1 MKHNENTPLENKHL
15 RDWEIKNLLIMV
27 SCYMRNLKTSLSV
40 DPFFFPFSYS
50 RVFFFRS
57 IFNLFINIAA
67 IPVLPRLLPPRLLL
81 PLNEETKRI
90 LMELVNGKVP
100 FLKMECFMKK
110 LHSVKDTQQSSDG
123 LSFSPQ
129 EPLDLSHVFWCMN
142 AFVLRPQKP
151 RWKTSL

>member
-1 MKHNENTPLENKHL
+1 MLYESFKDK
-15 RDWEIKNLLIMV
+15 
-27 SCYMRNLKTSLSV
+27 LSV

-50 RVFFFRS
+50 WVFFFRS

-90 LMELVNGKVP
+90 LMELVNEKVP

-110 LHSVKDTQQSSDG
+110 LHSVKDTHNSPATVSPFYPKSHLTSFTYFGVWMHLFLGLRNPGGKPAYKALHYSKNVSSE
-123 LSFSPQ
+123 L
-129 EPLDLSHVFWCMN
+129 L
-142 AFVLRPQKP
+142 
-151 RWKTSL
+151 